1 MKDRNARRAKTH
13 QSSSRVSSLARA
25 MQDLTDPDTVR
36 DVFLH
41 RFARVSSRVSSRAST
56 DVARLAMDA

>member
-1 MKDRNARRAKTH
+1 
-13 QSSSRVSSLARA
+13 

-36 DVFLH
+36 DIFLH

>member
-13 QSSSRVSSLARA
+13 QSSSRVSSLSRA
-25 MQDLTDPDTVR
+25 MQDLADPDTVR
-36 DVFLH
+36 DIFLH

-56 DVARLAMDA
+56 DVACLAMDA

>member
-1 MKDRNARRAKTH
+1 MKDRNARRAKRINRRRA
-13 QSSSRVSSLARA
+13 SRLSRA

-36 DVFLH
+36 DIFLH